1 MALAMGILCI
11 GVATFLMRLSFVGVA
26 ARYRMPPMLE
36 RALRY
41 VPPAVLVALIVP
53 DLVAHSGGVDLSLG
67 NARLWAGT
75 LAILVAWRTRNIPL
89 TLAVGM
95 GTLWALTALAHG

>member
-1 MALAMGILCI
+1 MALAVGICCI
-11 GVATFLMRLSFVGVA
+11 GLATFVMRLSFVGLA
-26 ARYRMPPMLE
+26 ARYHLPAVLE

-41 VPPAVLVALIVP
+41 VPPAVLVALVVP
-53 DLVAHSGGVDLSLG
+53 DLVAHTGTVDLTLG

-89 TLAVGM
+89 TLATGM
-95 GTLWALTALAHG
+95 GALWALSALAR

>member
-1 MALAMGILCI
+1 MALAVGILCI
-11 GVATFLMRLSFVGVA
+11 GLATFVMRLSFVGLAV
-26 ARYRMPPMLE
+26 RYRLPPVIE

-41 VPPAVLVALIVP
+41 VPPAVLVALVVP
-53 DLVAHSGGVDLSLG
+53 DLVAHTGEVDLTLG

-89 TLAVGM
+89 TLVTGM
-95 GTLWALTALAHG
+95 VALWVLTALAQ

>member
-1 MALAMGILCI
+1 MALALGILCI
-11 GVATFLMRLSFVGVA
+11 GLATYMMRLSFMGQA
-26 ARYRMPPMLE
+26 TRDRLAPLLE

-41 VPPAVLVALIVP
+41 VPPAVLVALVVP
-53 DLVAHSGGVDLSLG
+53 DLVAHAGAVDLTLG

-89 TLAVGM
+89 TLVTGM
-95 GTLWALTALAHG
+95 AALWALSALAW